1 MTVTIIRTKS
11 LVPKNWR
18 QALEPRVQKLSIP
31 DLDEAFGVVES
42 ILEGRSDA
50 EVESMTNQLVQS
62 IAANAAGKSRAKTPT
77 VVVDP
82 RTIYRLYTDTKVLI
96 PLPTPTISESLA
108 IGTLLALVRTC
119 DAVDVANGNAMTMEA
134 STALANVRAF
144 GEWMYFVSRIKSN
157 AEELELLF
165 PRQVRKA
172 AKKNVS
178 AKATGKSKAYWDTK
192 LGPEKQKVIAA
203 YEAGKPWTNVKEA
216 AEKIHAN
223 QITTAIMYDKLYKWL
238 LAYKNGKP
246 F

>member
-1 MTVTIIRTKS
+1 MTVTFLRTKS
-11 LVPKNWR
+11 LLPKSWR
-18 QALEPRVQKLSIP
+18 KTLGPRVQKLSIP
-31 DLDEAFGVVES
+31 DLEDALGAAEQ
-42 ILEGRSDA
+42 ILESRLGD
-50 EVESMTNQLVQS
+50 EVQNMANDLVKL
-62 IAANAAGKSRAKTPT
+62 IAAKSGKSSAETPT

-82 RTIYRLYTDTKVLI
+82 RTIYRLYTNTQVLI

-108 IGTLLALVRTC
+108 IGTLLALFRTC
-119 DAVDVANGNAMTMEA
+119 YAVEVAKGKAMTMEA

-157 AEELELLF
+157 AEALELLF

-172 AKKNVS
+172 AKKKVS
-178 AKATGKSKAYWDTK
+178 AKATGKSKTYWDTK

-223 QITTAIMYDKLYKWL
+223 QITTAIMYDRLYKWL